1 MGLIDLNHHL
11 ERKLGSLKFLMNFQV
26 IGMQAHVTFTVQA
39 HNGTL
44 RLIVVE
50 RGTHIEYLDI
60 QLYGGASW
68 LYQW

>member
-1 MGLIDLNHHL
+1 
-11 ERKLGSLKFLMNFQV
+11 MNFQV
-26 IGMQAHVTFTVQA
+26 IGMQAHVTFTLQA